1 MPEFDKNHTGIPIIY
16 THSGTEIAHFI
27 LHFPLGS
34 RDERSDHFGL
44 MHLLEHM
51 LFKGSKGK
59 DNFELISSIE
69 NYGAE
74 INAYTTKENLILFV
88 SFPDKFM
95 ENIVPLIAEIVYE
108 SVFPEEELRKEK
120 NVIADEI
127 RAYRDSAADYIYDNF
142 EVKFFRNHPLG
153 HDILGSI
160 RSMSS
165 IQSTDLQKCMQQL
178 QQHFHISVVSKRS
191 FIEIQKITNKYFSSK
206 HSEFSSKAEVPEFR
220 KFNKILHDDVSQS
233 HFICGSLCSS
243 YIAEERQGI
252 MLLTSILGGQ
262 HLSAMLNLELREK
275 HGLAYTVES
284 ALSSF
289 HDSGMLYHYFTCEHR
304 KLNKAVKLMHN
315 TFATLIHTK
324 FDEEQLSTAKRILKS
339 QYHLY
344 FEHALNRA
352 LFHAKYYQYHK
363 TCISTKDWIKNFEN
377 TDAETLQQLAQKYLS
392 QESISSLSMIKD
404 KK

>member
-1 MPEFDKNHTGIPIIY
+1 
-16 THSGTEIAHFI
+16 
-27 LHFPLGS
+27 
-34 RDERSDHFGL
+34 
-44 MHLLEHM
+44 
-51 LFKGSKGK
+51 
-59 DNFELISSIE
+59 
-69 NYGAE
+69 
-74 INAYTTKENLILFV
+74 
-88 SFPDKFM
+88 
-95 ENIVPLIAEIVYE
+95 
-108 SVFPEEELRKEK
+108 
-120 NVIADEI
+120 
-127 RAYRDSAADYIYDNF
+127 
-142 EVKFFRNHPLG
+142 
-153 HDILGSI
+153 
-160 RSMSS
+160 MSS
-165 IQSTDLQKCMQQL
+165 IQSADLQKCMQQL

-191 FIEIQKITNKYFSSK
+191 FKDVQKITNKYFSSK
-206 HSEFSSKAEVPEFR
+206 HSEFKSKTEIPELR

-252 MLLTSILGGQ
+252 MLLASILGGQ

-284 ALSSF
+284 SLSSF

-315 TFATLIHTK
+315 TFASLIHTK
-324 FDEEQLSTAKRILKS
+324 FDEEQLSIAKRILKS

-363 TCISTKDWIKNFEN
+363 TCISTEEWINNFEK

-392 QESISSLSMIKD
+392 PESISSLSMIKD